1 MVFKMAAKNHNG
13 YMNGTI
19 DKGHGFLREDVT
31 LRYFMERLS
40 CYTVYTT
47 GNWCIYWKA
56 FRWSFKISRKGWGD
70 STWVRVSRAEDWLL
84 LQPNAQSAIRVS
96 RLHTGLRS
104 VVFLHTST
112 KRAWKINAKRPPLCG
127 ALRYTIL
134 HSLVLAVVLQFTPR
148 MILSVQIKDCLSL
161 LEVCNMFVCCFC
173 SPIYDIHC
181 F

>member
-1 MVFKMAAKNHNG
+1 
-13 YMNGTI
+13 MNGTI
-19 DKGHGFLREDVT
+19 DKGHGFLREDVI

-47 GNWCIYWKA
+47 GEWCIYWKA

-70 STWVRVSRAEDWLL
+70 STECVRRVRKTDCCCSQMHKVLSGYQGYTLDSGLL
-84 LQPNAQSAIRVS
+84 YSCIPAQ
-96 RLHTGLRS
+96 
-104 VVFLHTST
+104 

-134 HSLVLAVVLQFTPR
+134 HSLVLAVVLQYTPR